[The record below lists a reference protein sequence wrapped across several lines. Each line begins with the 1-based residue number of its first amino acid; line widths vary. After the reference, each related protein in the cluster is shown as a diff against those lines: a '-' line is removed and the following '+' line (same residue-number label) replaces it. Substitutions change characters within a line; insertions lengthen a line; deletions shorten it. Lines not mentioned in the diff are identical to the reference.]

1 MSGIPTTGAVTMT
14 ALNTN
19 FSGGNSL
26 SGYRN
31 KTIYDSSTNEATTI
45 SGSGAISFS
54 TFRGKRALAP
64 PGAIATAPVISLLTT
79 TGATVTWSVSA
90 NATSYVLSIGTSV
103 GASNTYSA
111 NVGNVTSAAI
121 SNTFLVRTSYLASV
135 YGVNAAGN
143 GTANQNPTEYI
154 LCAAPTNVVLTVS
167 SLTSWTIT
175 WTAALFATGYSWA
188 LSTSST
194 NASSIYTGTTTGV
207 TTGVQTFSLSS
218 STLYYAFV
226 YATRTESRSVYGSA
240 SFTTPAP
247 PTVTAAVPTASA
259 NTITYT
265 WTVSGA
271 SSFTVTLYKTTST
284 AASGGS
290 SVATATT
297 GTSATFTMTASGFYY
312 IIITAVNSIAVQS
325 TATSASALSATY
337 TAPPVAT
344 ANTPTFSSPAYTQLV
359 NGGTFPATGT
369 RITLINTGTVNWQII
384 NITLGGANKLIDN
397 GITYNDLQISTPPNG
412 SIVFTMPNLA
422 TYFEKSVYVEI
433 YNGQGSGIKITN
445 NSGSITYFSYGQSI
459 FSMNTGGPL
468 MTYTWSGTN
477 SPTGYTVNLYASG
490 NGTALATLTNTA
502 ATSATYTPVSGTTYF
517 TTVTATNLG
526 GTSPLVQSGNLAFVP
541 PATPTDVAIN
551 IYHGNANGGILVSW
565 TAVSGAT
572 SYSVTDGTT
581 TTTPTTTSTILPLKN
596 DGSKQLVTVSAVNLY
611 GTGVASA
618 STGIS
623 YFPGKSSYYTW
634 VGVGSCRVTLAG
646 AGGSGQA
653 LVNGSSGSIGGSGG
667 LISGT
672 FSSSSSTW
680 YIIAG
685 KTGTPSI
692 ISAGT
697 GGYGGGGNAVGAGNG
712 GGGCSCISASSTT
725 PLTTMYLC
733 AGGGGGSY
741 GSTNGTSSDTGNST
755 QNGTGL
761 NGTTS
766 LGGGGGGYFGGLAGN
781 GGGNYAPPANLTGP
795 TTTIDGGGKS
805 NQDGYVIIT
814 WGSVTPTL
822 FNPISL
828 TVPMSVWFDASDSS
842 TVTVT
847 GTSPVTAWK
856 SKGCYHANKFALNR
870 NGTTSYITANQN
882 SLNIIRCPAD
892 VDMSFSLS
900 AANQAR
906 AWFIVAKNTTQQV
919 ITSGKL
925 TQYWVVVN
933 QTLGQ
938 GQDSPSGPNFI
949 QGNNTASVYL
959 MACGPSGNA
968 NIGLNTGQNC
978 PNPYNV
984 WNCYSWVNSATS
996 TANNY
1001 IGINKTSRTLSVL
1014 NTLASS
1020 YRTDTV
1026 IYSINTSVYSTGS
1039 DVGEIIFYNG
1049 EITSTERDNVIAYLM
1064 TKWGIT

>member
-14 ALNTN
+14 ALKTN
-19 FSGGNSL
+19 FSGGDSL

-31 KTIYDSSTNEATTI
+31 KTIYDSSTNEATI
-45 SGSGAISFS
+45 IPGSGAISFS

-64 PGAIATAPVISLLTT
+64 PGAIATAPVISLLTI

-90 NATSYVLSIGTSV
+90 NATSYVLSIGTTQ
-103 GASNTYSA
+103 GANNTYA
-111 NVGNVTSAAI
+111 ATNVGNVTSKLMPALFFA
-121 SNTFLVRTSYLASV
+121 NTSYFASV

-143 GTANQNPTEYI
+143 GTANQNPTAYI
-154 LCAAPTNVVLTVS
+154 LCAAPTNVVLTVY
-167 SLTSWTIT
+167 SLTFWAIT
-175 WTAALFATGYSWA
+175 WTAVSYATGYSWA

-194 NASSIYTGTTTGV
+194 NATSIYTGTTSGV
-207 TTGVQTFSLSS
+207 TTGVQSSSLSP

-226 YATRTESRSVYGSA
+226 YATRTESTSLGGSA
-240 SFTTPAP
+240 SFTTP
-247 PTVTAAVPTASA
+247 T
-259 NTITYT
+259 
-265 WTVSGA
+265 
-271 SSFTVTLYKTTST
+271 
-284 AASGGS
+284 
-290 SVATATT
+290 
-297 GTSATFTMTASGFYY
+297 
-312 IIITAVNSIAVQS
+312 
-325 TATSASALSATY
+325 
-337 TAPPVAT
+337 PPVAT
-344 ANTPTFSSPAYTQLV
+344 ANTPTGAVLPYTQLA
-359 NGGTFPATGT
+359 NGAPFPTAGTSFS
-369 RITLINTGTVNWQII
+369 LLNTGTGDNSQWWKLMIRYVMGGNLYYFTTPPGTTGQDVNVAE
-384 NITLGGANKLIDN
+384 NA
-397 GITYNDLQISTPPNG
+397 TYND
-412 SIVFTMPNLA
+412 FTMPAGNITSLTIKA
-422 TYFEKSVYVEI
+422 ININYHQTEITYT
-433 YNGQGSGIKITN
+433 NTSGTITN
-445 NSGSITYFSYGQSI
+445 VNSYNSYAGSSPTSDTVLSVR
-459 FSMNTGGPL
+459 TGGAT

-502 ATSATYTPVSGTTYF
+502 ATSATYVPVSGTTYF

-526 GTSPLVQSGNLAFVP
+526 GTSPLVQSGNLVFVP

-581 TTTPTTTSTILPLKN
+581 TTTPTATSTILPLKN
-596 DGSKQLVTVSAVNLY
+596 DGSKQLITVSAVNLY

-653 LVNGSSGSIGGSGG
+653 LVNGSSGSTGGSGG
-667 LISGT
+667 LISGI

-712 GGGCSCISASSTT
+712 GGGCSCISSSTS
-725 PLTTMYLC
+725 PLSTMYVV

-781 GGGNYAPPANLTGP
+781 GGGNYIANLTGS
-795 TTTIDGGGKS
+795 TTTIAGGGKS

-856 SKGCYHANKFALNR
+856 SKGCYHANKFASNR

-900 AANQAR
+900 SANQAR

-933 QTLGQ
+933 QTDGQ

-968 NIGLNTGQNC
+968 NVGLNTGQNC

-984 WNCYSWVNSATS
+984 WNCYTWVNSATS

-1020 YRTDTV
+1020 YRTDKVT
-1026 IYSINTSVYSTGS
+1026 YSINTSVYSTGS
-1039 DVGEIIFYNG
+1039 DIGEIIFYNG

-1064 TKWGIT
+1064 TKWNIT

>member
-1 MSGIPTTGAVTMT
+1 MIRYIM
-14 ALNTN
+14 
-19 FSGGNSL
+19 GGN
-26 SGYRN
+26 
-31 KTIYDSSTNEATTI
+31 
-45 SGSGAISFS
+45 
-54 TFRGKRALAP
+54 
-64 PGAIATAPVISLLTT
+64 
-79 TGATVTWSVSA
+79 
-90 NATSYVLSIGTSV
+90 
-103 GASNTYSA
+103 
-111 NVGNVTSAAI
+111 
-121 SNTFLVRTSYLASV
+121 
-135 YGVNAAGN
+135 
-143 GTANQNPTEYI
+143 
-154 LCAAPTNVVLTVS
+154 
-167 SLTSWTIT
+167 
-175 WTAALFATGYSWA
+175 
-188 LSTSST
+188 
-194 NASSIYTGTTTGV
+194 
-207 TTGVQTFSLSS
+207 
-218 STLYYAFV
+218 LYY
-226 YATRTESRSVYGSA
+226 
-240 SFTTPAP
+240 FTTPAGTTGQDV
-247 PTVTAAVPTASA
+247 TVAANATYNDFTMPAGNITSLTIKAI
-259 NTITYT
+259 NINYHQTEITYT
-265 WTVSGA
+265 NTSGTITNVNSYNSYA
-271 SSFTVTLYKTTST
+271 
-284 AASGGS
+284 GS
-290 SVATATT
+290 SP
-297 GTSATFTMTASGFYY
+297 TSDT
-312 IIITAVNSIAVQS
+312 V
-325 TATSASALSATY
+325 LSVRT
-337 TAPPVAT
+337 
-344 ANTPTFSSPAYTQLV
+344 
-359 NGGTFPATGT
+359 
-369 RITLINTGTVNWQII
+369 
-384 NITLGGANKLIDN
+384 GGA
-397 GITYNDLQISTPPNG
+397 T
-412 SIVFTMPNLA
+412 
-422 TYFEKSVYVEI
+422 
-433 YNGQGSGIKITN
+433 
-445 NSGSITYFSYGQSI
+445 
-459 FSMNTGGPL
+459 

-490 NGTALATLTNTA
+490 NQTALATLTNTT
-502 ATSATYTPVSGTTYF
+502 ATSATYVPVSGTTYF
-517 TTVTATNLG
+517 TTVTATNIG

-581 TTTPTTTSTILPLKN
+581 TTTPTATSTILPLKN
-596 DGSKQLVTVSAVNLY
+596 DGSKQLITVSAVNLY

-634 VGVGSCRVTLAG
+634 VGVGSCKVTLAG

-653 LVNGSSGSIGGSGG
+653 LVNGNNGSTGGSGG
-667 LISGT
+667 LISGI

-712 GGGCSCISASSTT
+712 GGGCSCISSSTS
-725 PLTTMYLC
+725 PLSTMYVA

-781 GGGNYAPPANLTGP
+781 GGGNYTANLTGH
-795 TTTIDGGGKS
+795 TTSIAGGGKS

-822 FNPISL
+822 FNPNSL

-856 SKGCYHANKFALNR
+856 SKGCYHANKFASNR

-900 AANQAR
+900 SANQAR

-933 QTLGQ
+933 QTDGQ

-968 NIGLNTGQNC
+968 NVGLNTGQNC

-984 WNCYSWVNSATS
+984 WNCYTWVNSATS

-1020 YRTDTV
+1020 YRTDKVT
-1026 IYSINTSVYSTGS
+1026 YSINTSVYSTGS
-1039 DVGEIIFYNG
+1039 DIGEIIFYNG

-1064 TKWGIT
+1064 TKWNIT